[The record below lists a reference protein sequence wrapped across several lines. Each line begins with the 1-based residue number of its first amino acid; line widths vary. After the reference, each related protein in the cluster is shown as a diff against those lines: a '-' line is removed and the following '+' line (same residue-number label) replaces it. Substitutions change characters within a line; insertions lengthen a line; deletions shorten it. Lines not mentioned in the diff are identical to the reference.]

1 MISIE
6 ANERLTQVSSGTP
19 MGKLLRRY
27 WHPIA
32 ATVESISILKE
43 FREIFEAEALP
54 IDSISTHGN
63 AASVYFRDPEGNRL
77 EVYYSIPVEWPQ
89 PFRKPINLDQDDD
102 AVLQQIHD
110 LTFGATVK

>member
-1 MISIE
+1 MKLVQQISF
-6 ANERLTQVSSGTP
+6 
-19 MGKLLRRY
+19 
-27 WHPIA
+27 
-32 ATVESISILKE
+32 TVESIAVLKE
-43 FREIFEAEALP
+43 FREILEAEGLP

-63 AASVYFRDPEGNRL
+63 AASVYFRDPKGNRL